1 MTVFRIQKDY
11 FSQLYWVPISK
22 IRLSF
27 ALKQSTVKEV
37 QFGYILVLFVFF
49 LVLLYS
55 ISYPI
60 SAARI

>member
-27 ALKQSTVKEV
+27 ALKQSIDKEV
-37 QFGYILVLFVFF
+37 QFGYILVFFGFF
-49 LVLLYS
+49 LVFLGPHS
-55 ISYPI
+55 
-60 SAARI
+60 